1 MKVKNIGSNITE
13 LEFEDG
19 TLVLVSYE
27 TPVAARVFGLG
38 KDNDGCALA
47 RTSKKW
53 SATTTRHINKWMRS
67 NFSEDAPK
75 RAKEMPQDWFD
86 NLLSVGGIGED
97 GIHRCKNILTGE
109 VTTLN
114 H

>member
-1 MKVKNIGSNITE
+1 MTE

-27 TPVAARVFGLG
+27 TPVAARVFEFASE
-38 KDNDGCALA
+38 NNGCALF
-47 RTSKKW
+47 RTGKKW
-53 SATTTRHINKWMRS
+53 SATTTRHINKWLRS

-75 RAKEMPQDWFD
+75 RAGEMPQDWFD